1 MSTQQQAPRTCE
13 RILACRRVRDVDQYL
28 VKFVGASL
36 SQSVWLLGGDLDPD
50 VVTQYRIL
58 AKLDRPAPG
67 KPPAAESIHGGE
79 GKEEKRIDP
88 EQPLQ
93 PAVNDEEDDDSWR
106 WPSTDGAASVTRLT
120 PFVFDPKAEPPSW
133 LATPPREAAISAIR
147 PSELLPAEHCR
158 ALTDAYMAWRKS
170 PMVVPASSLF
180 RTTAT
185 VRLPR
190 ARTLGAERLGLS
202 NAGYPRAHLSLQM
215 YAYEEVC
222 RGFFGCLESGRKL
235 GAERRYQLV
244 AELRTLTWH
253 LASCIRQNL
262 DAVPSA
268 ALVEGL
274 LAEASKEKRAA
285 ARKREHIDADGF
297 FYSFFH
303 SFILFSFIHS
313 FVFFLFVCF
322 FLSLYCGRARRSGQV
337 AHTRGTLKH
346 AAPRPPLP
354 AAVTSVVCLSIPQ
367 DQEVLSAAI
376 KTYFNT
382 ERLNPTVLPSDDDA
396 WQAQGHLILH
406 LLNDSCVAVPR
417 SELLGSLIRG
427 SSFDWD
433 KDRGQWAMKVRVSL

>member
-1 MSTQQQAPRTCE
+1 MSGQQQAPRTCE

-36 SQSVWLLGGDLDPD
+36 SQSVWLVEGDLDPD

-58 AKLDRPAPG
+58 AKLDRPVSSS
-67 KPPAAESIHGGE
+67 KPLAAEEPHGDGE
-79 GKEEKRIDP
+79 GKEEKRSDP
-88 EQPLQ
+88 EPPLQ
-93 PAVNDEEDDDSWR
+93 PAVNDEEEDDSWR

-120 PFVFDPKAEPPSW
+120 PFVFDPKAESPSW

-190 ARTLGAERLGLS
+190 ARTPGAERLGLS
-202 NAGYPRAHLSLQM
+202 NARYLLGALLAMGYPRAHLSLHM
-215 YAYEEVC
+215 YAFEEVC
-222 RGFFGCLESGRKL
+222 RGFFACLESGRKL

-244 AELRTLTWH
+244 SELRSLTWH
-253 LASCIRQNL
+253 LASSIRQNL

-285 ARKREHIDADGF
+285 ARKREHIDADGLCF
-297 FYSFFH
+297 PCFFH
-303 SFILFSFIHS
+303 SFVHSFIHS
-313 FVFFLFVCF
+313 LIHFIRSFASSASFFL
-322 FLSLYCGRARRSGQV
+322 
-337 AHTRGTLKH
+337 
-346 AAPRPPLP
+346 
-354 AAVTSVVCLSIPQ
+354 VCLFVSFS
-367 DQEVLSAAI
+367 L
-376 KTYFNT
+376 
-382 ERLNPTVLPSDDDA
+382 LP
-396 WQAQGHLILH
+396 
-406 LLNDSCVAVPR
+406 
-417 SELLGSLIRG
+417 
-427 SSFDWD
+427 
-433 KDRGQWAMKVRVSL
+433 

>member
-36 SQSVWLLGGDLDPD
+36 SQSVWLLDSDLDPD

-58 AKLDRPAPG
+58 AKLDRPAPS
-67 KPPAAESIHGGE
+67 KPPAAEPLHGGE
-79 GKEEKRIDP
+79 GKEEKRADP
-88 EQPLQ
+88 EPPVQ
-93 PAVNDEEDDDSWR
+93 PAVNDEEEDDSWR
-106 WPSTDGAASVTRLT
+106 WPSTDEAASVTRLT

-190 ARTLGAERLGLS
+190 ARTPGAERLGLS
-202 NAGYPRAHLSLQM
+202 NARYLLGALLAMGYPRAHLSLQM

-222 RGFFGCLESGRKL
+222 RGFFGCLESGRRL

-244 AELRTLTWH
+244 SELRSLTWH
-253 LASCIRQNL
+253 LASCVRQNL
-262 DAVPSA
+262 DSVPSA

-285 ARKREHIDADGF
+285 ARKREHIDADGLCFPCF
-297 FYSFFH
+297 FSFFCD
-303 SFILFSFIHS
+303 FIHSFIHS
-313 FVFFLFVCF
+313 FIRPFISFVLLLLFFFLFVCF
-322 FLSLYCGRARRSGQV
+322 FLF
-337 AHTRGTLKH
+337 
-346 AAPRPPLP
+346 
-354 AAVTSVVCLSIPQ
+354 TSVDLVEAGKWLTP
-367 DQEVLSAAI
+367 
-376 KTYFNT
+376 
-382 ERLNPTVLPSDDDA
+382 
-396 WQAQGHLILH
+396 
-406 LLNDSCVAVPR
+406 AVR
-417 SELLGSLIRG
+417 
-427 SSFDWD
+427 
-433 KDRGQWAMKVRVSL
+433 

>member
-1 MSTQQQAPRTCE
+1 MSAQQPAPPTCE
-13 RILACRRVRDVDQYL
+13 RILACRRIRDVDQYL

-36 SQSVWLLGGDLDPD
+36 SQSVWLLEADLDSD
-50 VVTQYRIL
+50 VVTQYRVL
-58 AKLDRPAPG
+58 AKLDRPVSSS
-67 KPPAAESIHGGE
+67 KPPAAEQPHGGE
-79 GKEEKRIDP
+79 GKEEKRSEP
-88 EQPLQ
+88 EPQLQ
-93 PAVNDEEDDDSWR
+93 QQAVNDEEEDDSWR

-120 PFVFDPKAEPPSW
+120 PFVFDAKAEAPSW

-158 ALTDAYMAWRKS
+158 ALTDAYMAWRKA

-190 ARTLGAERLGLS
+190 ARTPGAERLGLS
-202 NAGYPRAHLSLQM
+202 NARYLLGALLSMGYPRAHLSLHM

-222 RGFFGCLESGRKL
+222 RGFFACLESGRKL

-244 AELRTLTWH
+244 SELRSLTWH

-303 SFILFSFIHS
+303 SFFHSFILFFIHS
-313 FVFFLFVCF
+313 FFCLSSFVLC
-322 FLSLYCGRARRSGQV
+322 
-337 AHTRGTLKH
+337 
-346 AAPRPPLP
+346 
-354 AAVTSVVCLSIPQ
+354 TSVELVEAGKWLTP
-367 DQEVLSAAI
+367 
-376 KTYFNT
+376 
-382 ERLNPTVLPSDDDA
+382 
-396 WQAQGHLILH
+396 
-406 LLNDSCVAVPR
+406 AVR
-417 SELLGSLIRG
+417 
-427 SSFDWD
+427 
-433 KDRGQWAMKVRVSL
+433 

>member
-1 MSTQQQAPRTCE
+1 MSVQQQAPRTCE

-36 SQSVWLLGGDLDPD
+36 SQSVWLHDSDLDPD

-58 AKLDRPAPG
+58 AKLDRPAPS
-67 KPPAAESIHGGE
+67 KPPAPEPHHGGE
-79 GKEEKRIDP
+79 GKEEKRSDP
-88 EQPLQ
+88 QPPVP
-93 PAVNDEEDDDSWR
+93 PAVNDEEEDDSWR
-106 WPSTDGAASVTRLT
+106 WPSTDEAASVTRLT

-133 LATPPREAAISAIR
+133 LASPPREAAISAIR

-190 ARTLGAERLGLS
+190 ARTPGAERLGLS
-202 NAGYPRAHLSLQM
+202 NARYLLGALLAMGYPRAHLSLQM

-222 RGFFGCLESGRKL
+222 RGFFACLESGRKL

-285 ARKREHIDADGF
+285 ARKREHIDADGLF
-297 FYSFFH
+297 PCFFH
-303 SFILFSFIHS
+303 SFVHHS
-313 FVFFLFVCF
+313 FSHSLHSFFSLFCFFFFLLCV
-322 FLSLYCGRARRSGQV
+322 L
-337 AHTRGTLKH
+337 
-346 AAPRPPLP
+346 LP
-354 AAVTSVVCLSIPQ
+354 
-367 DQEVLSAAI
+367 
-376 KTYFNT
+376 
-382 ERLNPTVLPSDDDA
+382 
-396 WQAQGHLILH
+396 
-406 LLNDSCVAVPR
+406 
-417 SELLGSLIRG
+417 
-427 SSFDWD
+427 
-433 KDRGQWAMKVRVSL
+433 